1 MGSHVHLPLA
11 PLFLSLS
18 LPHHLH
24 LPCPPLL
31 EEDVTDTG
39 QGSFEDGRESSSGS
53 QDLEEHRM
61 IVGEENEPAKPLSG
75 ANSPP
80 CLLLP
85 GASPAQLQGSPN

>member
-1 MGSHVHLPLA
+1 MCT
-11 PLFLSLS
+11 FLSPPYSSPYLFPTIFIFHA
-18 LPHHLH
+18 LPS
-24 LPCPPLL
+24 L